1 MLAIYVEERRGGV
14 ALDFITFKHPG
25 GEEKLIG
32 L

>member
-1 MLAIYVEERRGGV
+1 MCVEERRGGV

-32 L
+32 P